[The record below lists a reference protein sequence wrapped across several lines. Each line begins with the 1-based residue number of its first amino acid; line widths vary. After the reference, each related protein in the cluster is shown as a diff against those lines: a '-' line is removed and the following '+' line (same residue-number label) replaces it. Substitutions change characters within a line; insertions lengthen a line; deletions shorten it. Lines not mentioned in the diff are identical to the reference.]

1 MGKSGAFL
9 EHERKAHGERAIKER
24 LQDFGE
30 IAEPL
35 TEHDQCIQAS
45 RCMDCGV
52 AHCQA
57 GISFGPARV
66 SGCPL
71 HNLIPEWNDLVY
83 RNLWDEAAARLSL
96 TNPFHEFTGRVC
108 PAPCEAACNLGL
120 HDSPTTIRDNERA
133 ISDHAWNA
141 GSVKP
146 LSPAKADKAS
156 VAVIGSGPSG
166 LAAAWE
172 LARLGFAV
180 TVFERSDR
188 AGGLLMYGIPN
199 MKLPKDVVER
209 RVALMEKSGVK
220 FVYNFDAAQKD
231 AAEEVLGNYDAVIV
245 AVGASKA
252 RLLSVPGADAEGV
265 VAAVTYLTAATK
277 AVLNNDTPAI
287 SAKDKDVVVIGGGDT
302 GTDCVATALR
312 QGARSVRQLEFMP
325 APPENRAQI
334 NPWPEWPNTLKRDYG
349 QQEAEAL
356 VGADPRTWG
365 ADTREDL
372 VDKGGVVGLRVA
384 HLDWSDG
391 TPRRMEGSEEVL
403 DAQLV
408 LIAMGFSGPEAD
420 VYQALGCEVEQ
431 VRDGVRPV
439 LVEAGCHEVKGTPKK
454 VRVFATGDAR
464 TGSSLV
470 VNAISDGLACAQ
482 EVATTLSAI

>member
-9 EHERKAHGERAIKER
+9 AHERKAHEERAIKER

-30 IAEPL
+30 IALPL
-35 TEHDQCIQAS
+35 PEEEQCVQAS

-57 GISFGPARV
+57 GIAFGSARV

-83 RNLWDEAAARLSL
+83 RNLWNEAAARLSL
-96 TNPFHEFTGRVC
+96 TNPFPEFTGRVC

-141 GSVKP
+141 GLMKP
-146 LSPAKADKAS
+146 LTPVNKHEAS
-156 VAVIGSGPSG
+156 IAVIGSGPSG

-172 LARLGFAV
+172 LARRGFAV
-180 TVFERSDR
+180 TVFEHSDR

-199 MKLPKDVVER
+199 MKLPKEIIER
-209 RVALMEKSGVK
+209 RVSLMEESGVK

-231 AAEEVLGNYDAVIV
+231 AADEIARTFDAVVV
-245 AVGASKA
+245 ATGAGKA
-252 RLLSVPGADAEGV
+252 RTLSVPGADANGV
-265 VAAVTYLTAATK
+265 VPAVTYLTDATK
-277 AVLNNDTPAI
+277 SVLN
-287 SAKDKDVVVIGGGDT
+287 SADPTLSARDKDVVVIGGGDT

-325 APPENRAQI
+325 APPENRTQA

-349 QQEAEAL
+349 QQEAEYL
-356 VGADPRTWG
+356 NGSDPRTWG
-365 ADTREDL
+365 ADTREIL
-372 VDKGGVVGLRVA
+372 VDKNNVVGLRVA
-384 HLDWSDG
+384 HLDWSTG
-391 TPRRMEGSEEVL
+391 SPVRIEGSEEIL

-408 LIAMGFSGPEAD
+408 LIAMGFSGPMANVYEAF
-420 VYQALGCEVEQ
+420 GCELKQ

-439 LVEAGCHEVKGTPKK
+439 LTEEGAHEVKCTSGK
-454 VRVFATGDAR
+454 VKVYATGDAR
-464 TGSSLV
+464 SGSSLV
-470 VNAISDGLACAQ
+470 VNAIVDGLACAQ
-482 EVATTLSAI
+482 EVAVHLSEI